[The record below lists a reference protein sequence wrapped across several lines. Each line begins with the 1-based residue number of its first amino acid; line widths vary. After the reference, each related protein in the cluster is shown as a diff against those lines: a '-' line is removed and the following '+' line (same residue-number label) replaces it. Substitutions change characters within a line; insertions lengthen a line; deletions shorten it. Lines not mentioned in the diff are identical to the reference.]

1 MKTFT
6 AEKNSASPQ
15 TNTICIAHTNGSQS
29 HWRLTLTP
37 EIRSTENKRPIC
49 TSRGTQLESTVVM
62 GTISRGTGTR
72 LMRPA
77 LSTMEVVPVL
87 QATVKKLKGAVPQ
100 STNTAKWGMFG
111 LEKTLVKTKV
121 STPIMTSGLSSDQR
135 TPSDIF
141 R

>member
-1 MKTFT
+1 M
-6 AEKNSASPQ
+6 AVGADSGNQEY
-15 TNTICIAHTNGSQS
+15 G
-29 HWRLTLTP
+29 
-37 EIRSTENKRPIC
+37 EKRPIC
-49 TSRGTQLESTVVM
+49 TRRCTQLESTLAM

-87 QATVKKLKGAVPQ
+87 HATVKKLNGTMPQ
-100 STNTAKWGMFG
+100 STNTAKCGRFG
-111 LEKTLVKTKV
+111 LGKILVKTKV